1 MFKLKP
7 KKKIEPPPVYKFVP
21 LKPNPALAMGA
32 MTPATPAHKVWKNL
46 LYCDHVTL
54 KSKHKF
60 KMQIYFKF
68 LSVKPFH

>member
-32 MTPATPAHKVWKNL
+32 MAPAVPAHKVCSYTFVYLLFNANKIKSFKNN
-46 LYCDHVTL
+46 
-54 KSKHKF
+54 F
-60 KMQIYFKF
+60 
-68 LSVKPFH
+68 